1 MDAHGQAQ
9 RRTLIRRLKLT
20 AVALACSLVA
30 LVVATLSLAHQ
41 AQLVRDAMVQQT
53 ALTGRLGQFQRVLI
67 LLADAESGQ
76 RGYLLAGRAR
86 YLAAYRRALQELPQV
101 LATLDTVPVSDP
113 ALSGSV
119 ADIRLQTSLK
129 LAELAETIRL
139 HDAVSHAA
147 ALALVETD
155 TGQLYMDELRADV
168 NTVTAIIRAERGT
181 LNDKVVSGSVATE
194 RLAVITVSALLVTVL
209 LAALE
214 IASLMASR
222 TRYVLALAASEQRHR
237 AIVEE
242 QTEFIAIS
250 DLEGALQYVNPAYAG
265 CFEQSAAASLAGCSL
280 YDAIAPVDS
289 SATREAIA
297 TAVRTEEPVSIE
309 SRYFGSGAALRWISW
324 RHQLQHTVEG
334 KRIIHSVGRD
344 VTVRKA
350 LEQRIEASEQFIRGI
365 TDSVPVR
372 LAYFDAQQRFR
383 FANQVLS
390 DRLGKPREALIG
402 KTLQE
407 LTNVAPGPAAALTG
421 PLELALR
428 GQAQRFEYADVL
440 GSETFH
446 IQTHLVP
453 DVAPGGEIRGV
464 FGVGLDISPE
474 VTSRRELSRQAATL
488 EAIVDASP
496 AMVCV
501 CDTDLRFQ
509 LVNRAYQSWRGK
521 SSKDLIGRNLRD
533 VLSAAEFERG
543 YPWIQRALAG
553 ETVSYE
559 VERPLDAEA
568 RHLSITYIPLRL
580 GDGTVGGFIG
590 MAEDITQHRE
600 ENMRLLLL
608 AERDPLT
615 GLLNKA
621 GFESH
626 LGKMVAQGEG
636 ATLAVLYID
645 LDHFKPINDTH
656 GHTTGDEVLRQF
668 AMRLHSVVRPTDALA
683 RLGGDEFAVVLSGI
697 REAENAGVVAD
708 NIVELARQPIRVG
721 DLVLNI
727 GASIGVAVNAN
738 AEGGWKGLVAR
749 ADAMSYRAKGEGRG
763 RRALAPPGVP
773 VTPASIRQ
781 VRAR

>member
-1 MDAHGQAQ
+1 MDAYGQAQ
-9 RRTLIRRLKLT
+9 RRTLVRRLKLT
-20 AVALACSLVA
+20 AVALAFSLVA
-30 LVVATLSLAHQ
+30 LVVATLFLAHQ

-53 ALTGRLGQFQRVLI
+53 ALTGWLGQFQRVLI
-67 LLADAESGQ
+67 LLADADSGQ
-76 RGYLLAGRAR
+76 RGYLLTGRDR
-86 YLAAYRRALQELPQV
+86 YLVDYRRALRELPQV
-101 LATLDTVPVSDP
+101 LRQLDTVPLENPVLRACVVS
-113 ALSGSV
+113 
-119 ADIRLQTSLK
+119 IRKQSALK
-129 LAELAETIRL
+129 LAELSDTIRL
-139 HDAVSHAA
+139 YDTVSHAA
-147 ALALVETD
+147 ALALVQTD
-155 TGQLYMDELRADV
+155 SGQGYMDELRADV
-168 NTVTAIIRAERGT
+168 NTGVTIIRAARRT
-181 LNDKVVSGSVATE
+181 LNDKVVSGSVSTQ
-194 RLAVITVSALLVTVL
+194 RLAIITVSALLVTVL

-222 TRYVLALAASEQRHR
+222 ARYVLALAASEQRHR

-265 CFEQSAAASLAGCSL
+265 CFNQSAANVAGCSL
-280 YDAIAPVDS
+280 YDAIAPVDCG
-289 SATREAIA
+289 ATREAIA
-297 TAVRTEEPVSIE
+297 TALRTEESVYIE
-309 SRYFGSGAALRWISW
+309 SRYFGSGAAPRWIAW
-324 RHQLQHTVEG
+324 RHQLQYTVEG

-344 VTVRKA
+344 VTVRKE
-350 LEQRIEASEQFIRGI
+350 LEQRIEANEQFIRGI

-390 DRLGKPREALIG
+390 ERLGRPREALLG
-402 KTLQE
+402 KTLHE
-407 LTNVAPGPAAALTG
+407 LSDIAPGPAAAMAA
-421 PLELALR
+421 PLELALQ
-428 GQAQRFEYADVL
+428 GQAQRFEYPDVL

-446 IQTHLVP
+446 IQTHLIP
-453 DVAPGGEIRGV
+453 DIAPGGEIRGV
-464 FGVGLDISPE
+464 FGVGLDISHE

-496 AMVCV
+496 AMVGV
-501 CDTDLRFQ
+501 CDTDLRLQ
-509 LVNRAYQSWRGK
+509 LVNRAYQGWRGMG
-521 SSKDLIGRNLRD
+521 SKDLVGRNLRD
-533 VLSAAEFERG
+533 VLSAVEFERG

-621 GFESH
+621 GFESY
-626 LGKMVAQGEG
+626 LGKRVAQGEG

-668 AMRLHSVVRPTDALA
+668 AMRLHSVVRPTDAVA

-697 REAENAGVVAD
+697 CEAENAGRVAD
-708 NIVELARQPIRVG
+708 KIVELARQSIQVG
-721 DLVLNI
+721 DLVLNV

-749 ADAMSYRAKGEGRG
+749 ADAMTYRAKGEGRG
-763 RRALAPPGVP
+763 RRALAPAGVP
-773 VTPASIRQ
+773 VTSASIRQ